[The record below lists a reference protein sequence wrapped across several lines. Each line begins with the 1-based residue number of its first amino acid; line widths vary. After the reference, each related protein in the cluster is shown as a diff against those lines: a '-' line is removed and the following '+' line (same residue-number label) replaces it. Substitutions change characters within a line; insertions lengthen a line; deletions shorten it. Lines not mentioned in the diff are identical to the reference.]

1 MRQTIS
7 ITYMSGPLDGR
18 TLSWEVPSNGTSLV
32 ITIGRG
38 SNLHVNIGH
47 DPQVSRNHAHL
58 IYEPHTDRFFLVD
71 KKSRNYT
78 FVGLHSERLTPE
90 EPHPIAPNTLFRVGQ
105 TWLRL
110 DDLSDGSSAQ
120 HAGDDD
126 D

>member
-18 TLSWEVPSNGTSLV
+18 TLSWEVPSNGAPLT

-47 DPQVSRNHAHL
+47 DQQVSRTHAHL
-58 IYEPHTDRFFLVD
+58 IYEPNTDRFFLVD

-78 FVGLHSERLTPE
+78 FVGLHSERLEPE
-90 EPHPIAPNTLFRVGQ
+90 QPYPIAPNTLFRVGR

-110 DDLSDGSSAQ
+110 DDRNDGSGDQSS
-120 HAGDDD
+120 GDDD